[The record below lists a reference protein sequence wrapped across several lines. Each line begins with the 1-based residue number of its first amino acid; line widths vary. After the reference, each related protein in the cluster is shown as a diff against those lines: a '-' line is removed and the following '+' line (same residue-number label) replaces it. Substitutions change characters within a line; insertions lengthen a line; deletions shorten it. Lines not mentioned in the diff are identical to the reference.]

1 MEKREITLS
10 EKDLNL
16 ISSFVSE
23 ALETQYPAGILV
35 SAYYEQEYGKIIT
48 NVDVALKND
57 ILYFS
62 QFGIRDENI
71 DAFNNVF
78 SKYRQIEG
86 DNILF
91 FLTKYDDYTPKYK
104 ENTEDLLT
112 RALVGSDIIYDKLG
126 KLREIQ
132 SDAGPDIR
140 RYSNTCDIVN
150 SSEINKRLVLSN
162 KNN

>member
-1 MEKREITLS
+1 MENRRIILNEYK
-10 EKDLNL
+10 LNL
-16 ISSFVSE
+16 ISSFISE

-62 QFGIRDENI
+62 QFGIKDEQI
-71 DAFNNVF
+71 EAFNTVF
-78 SKYRQIEG
+78 SKYNQNRNGEV
-86 DNILF
+86 LF
-91 FLTKYDDYTPKYK
+91 FLTKYDDYAPKHETTSK
-104 ENTEDLLT
+104 DLLT
-112 RALVGSDIIYDKLG
+112 RALVGSDIVYDKLG

-162 KNN
+162 KIN